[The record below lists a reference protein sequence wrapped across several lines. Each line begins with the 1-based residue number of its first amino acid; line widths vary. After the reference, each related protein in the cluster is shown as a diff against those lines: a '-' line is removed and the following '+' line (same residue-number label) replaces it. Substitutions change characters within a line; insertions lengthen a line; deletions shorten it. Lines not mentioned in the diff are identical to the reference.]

1 LLLVLFLSRLSDPR
15 WRMLRLDA
23 LPQIWTMQKDN
34 TPQSNCYMK
43 DMRPVP
49 IKKLTRSIVRAFH
62 PEKIILFGSRAGG
75 FPDRDSDIDLLVI
88 MESGLPAGRRAAEIY
103 RQLGPRHFSLDILV
117 YTPREIKERLAG
129 FDPFLEGILK
139 KGRVLYE
146 AG

>member
-1 LLLVLFLSRLSDPR
+1 MR
-15 WRMLRLDA
+15 
-23 LPQIWTMQKDN
+23 QI
-34 TPQSNCYMK
+34 
-43 DMRPVP
+43 P

-62 PEKIILFGSRAGG
+62 PEKIIPFGSHASG
-75 FPDRDSDIDLLVI
+75 FPGQDSDIDLLVI

-103 RQLGPRHFSLDILV
+103 RRLGPRRFSLDILV

-129 FDPFLEGILK
+129 FDPFLEDIMK